1 MMTAERVGASYE
13 LSNGRGVRRATPS
26 RLRLA
31 SVGLAVLILVT
42 GAVTVLAALGRHS
55 ASSAAWRQSEPLVVN
70 AQAIDTD
77 LSDADT
83 TAAVSF
89 LQGQIEP
96 SVLRTRYQA
105 DLVRASQNL
114 ADAAEEAGISPVA
127 SSSIRTVSVE
137 VPVYSGLIQTAIS
150 DERQND
156 YPLAAAYLGEANN
169 LMQATILPAAQSLYA
184 AENRR
189 LTGDLDSARVTWLV
203 ALAGVLLVMTL
214 VLLVVVQVWMSRHFR
229 RTFNLFLVAATFAT
243 FVLGV
248 WFTAAVFVQ
257 SSGVDAATS
266 GGSAPLVL
274 FTGARIAAL
283 RVTADDELTLVTQ
296 DSEPQYQR
304 DYTATVHSLVR
315 LLNSAASRAGPVERA
330 EIARARFALAG
341 YGYVHAEI
349 RHLDGTGR
357 PSSEQKADGDAA
369 TVLPMAA
376 ATLDDDLATA
386 IGVSQHAFDQSMS
399 GSTSDIGVL
408 VWAAPVLAVAAAVL
422 VLMGFRARIAEY
434 R

>member
-1 MMTAERVGASYE
+1 MMTAEGVGATGE
-13 LSNGRGVRRATPS
+13 LSNRGAVRRATPS
-26 RLRLA
+26 RLRGA
-31 SVGLAVLILVT
+31 SVGLAVLVLVT
-42 GAVTVLAALGRHS
+42 GAVTVLAALERHS
-55 ASSAAWRQSEPLVVN
+55 ASSAAWQQSEPLVVN
-70 AQAIDTD
+70 AQAIDSD

-83 TAAVSF
+83 TAAGSF

-96 SVLRTRYQA
+96 SDLRTRYEA
-105 DLVRASQNL
+105 DLARASQNL
-114 ADAAEEAGISPVA
+114 ANAAEEAGTDPVA

-137 VPVYSGLIQTAIS
+137 VPLYSGLIQTAIS
-150 DERQND
+150 DERQSY

-169 LMQATILPAAQSLYA
+169 LMQATILPAAHGLYA

-189 LTGDLDSARVTWLV
+189 LTGDLGSAQGTWLV
-203 ALAGVLLVMTL
+203 ALAGVLLVLTL

-243 FVLGV
+243 FVLGL
-248 WFTAAVFVQ
+248 WFTAAVLVQ

-274 FTGARIAAL
+274 FTEARIGAL

-296 DSEPQYQR
+296 DAEPQYQP
-304 DYTATVHSLVR
+304 DYTTTVHSLVR
-315 LLNSAASRAGPVERA
+315 VLGSAASGAGPVERA
-330 EIARARFALAG
+330 EIARALFAIAS

-349 RHLDGTGR
+349 RRLDGTGR
-357 PSSEQKADGDAA
+357 PSLEQEADGDAA
-369 TVLPMAA
+369 TVLPAAA

-399 GSTSDIGVL
+399 GSTSDIGAF
-408 VWAAPVLAVAAAVL
+408 VWAAAVLALAAAVL